1 MMQVCRRQ
9 VYEGSSKAQF
19 SEPKVKKIVRSTND
33 VIALLHDLMLDQSSD
48 SGDAQTEQQ
57 KLLREIDL
65 FFQESTRR
73 EQH

>member
-1 MMQVCRRQ
+1 M
-9 VYEGSSKAQF
+9 
-19 SEPKVKKIVRSTND
+19 VKKIVRSTND